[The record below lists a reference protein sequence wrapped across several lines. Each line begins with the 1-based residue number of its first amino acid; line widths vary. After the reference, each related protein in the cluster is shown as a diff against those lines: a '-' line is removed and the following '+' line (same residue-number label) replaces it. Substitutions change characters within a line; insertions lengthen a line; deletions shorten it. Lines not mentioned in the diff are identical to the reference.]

1 MSAVR
6 NESVTQRGIAR
17 FPLRWAMVGLAA
29 LLALTGAVANGVAAG
44 SVGGAVAGVLVAVT
58 VPGVLVLVAVGVQA
72 ALRRYGTDV
81 IFSDAFDHIPVTVL
95 GSIGFVALNGAALA
109 FIAQPV
115 GEFAVL
121 GGITEPWAWVFPL
134 VLEAAFVAFAVA
146 YVVASVHADALHS
159 AEVSA

>member
-6 NESVTQRGIAR
+6 NESVTQRGTAL
-17 FPLRWAMVGLAA
+17 FPLRWTAAGLAA

-81 IFSDAFDHIPVTVL
+81 IFGDVEIFPLPVIGTV
-95 GSIGFVALNGAALA
+95 GFMVLNGAALV
-109 FIAQPV
+109 FIGQSV
-115 GEFAVL
+115 RGFAVL
-121 GGITEPWAWVFPL
+121 GGVDPDWAWVFPL